1 MNDLIY
7 RTVKEEALMKAS
19 DERLEELL
27 FVESPISQL
36 AEIAHHHEMYG
47 TYVKYMEGC
56 EGETFY
62 AGLYFVCGLDEKKI
76 RTNDFDIAKIIEKQR
91 HYPLC
96 TFTQIRAFRID
107 VPDENFTASNIDA
120 YITSMDLVRYA
131 YSMLGIPVPEVIM
144 SSTVNFITE
153 WMMFSKKA
161 TMSSVGQTESLSA
174 VLRCLKDLNKLEDGK
189 KIHEKYKR
197 FCYSGRKRK
206 FWHLDFL
213 RFMLTESPKVSY
225 KTVMCHAVE
234 FATITIEKSLW
245 KDFQNM
251 MKAYPDALYAKL
263 PGLEGIAYI
272 ADPQKKV
279 WRKKSDR
286 MNKKINPWAGNEMG
300 ISGYDIIFLTHWGDI
315 ISFVYNQVKHK
326 KAGGLTQEE
335 VMAED
340 VYGAFSIPESYFDEF
355 HRLCCENDVQ
365 YAFDMGVINKMN
377 FANIP
382 ILVKGKDIDITH
394 RIIIQTHFSFANNIE
409 QLQNVTTRYKV
420 KFHKENNWPE
430 CKDHISIK
438 NSKNKIP
445 NEYTGSCCGNASLRK
460 SSRGPFYSDKKIN
473 YDRVEMIL

>member
-1 MNDLIY
+1 MDKLKY
-7 RTVKEEALMKAS
+7 RTVKNEEFFKAT
-19 DERLEELL
+19 DKQIEQYL
-27 FVESPISQL
+27 FIESPITHI
-36 AEIAHHHEMYG
+36 ADIAHHHEIYG

-56 EGETFY
+56 EGETSY
-62 AGLYFVCGLDEKKI
+62 AGLYFVCGLNEKKI
-76 RTNDFDIAKIIEKQR
+76 RENDFDIAKLIERQR

-96 TFTQIRAFRID
+96 TFTQMQAFKID
-107 VPDENFTASNIDA
+107 VPDENFVASNIDA

-144 SSTVNFITE
+144 TATVYFITE
-153 WMMFSKKA
+153 WMMFSRKKDM
-161 TMSSVGQTESLSA
+161 TSVGQTESLSA

-206 FWHLDFL
+206 FWQLDFL
-213 RFMLTESPKVSY
+213 RFMLTENPKVSY

-251 MKAYPDALYAKL
+251 MKEYPDALYAKL

-279 WRKKSDR
+279 WKRKSDR
-286 MNKKINPWAGNEMG
+286 MNRKINPWAGNEMG
-300 ISGYDIIFLTHWGDI
+300 ISGYDIIFPSHWGDI

-335 VMAED
+335 VLAED
-340 VYGAFSIPESYFDEF
+340 IYGAFSIPESYFDNF
-355 HRLCCENDVQ
+355 HIECCKNHVK
-365 YAFDMGVINKMN
+365 YAFDMGIINKMN
-377 FANIP
+377 FSNIP
-382 ILVKGKDIDITH
+382 ILVKKNDIDTTH
-394 RIIIQTHFSFANNIE
+394 LIINAIYCGYANNIE
-409 QLQNVTTRYKV
+409 KLQNVTTRSKI
-420 KFHKENNWPE
+420 KFHKENEWPE
-430 CKDHISIK
+430 CRDFISVK
-438 NSKNKIP
+438 NTKNVIP
-445 NEYTGSCCGNASLRK
+445 KEFTGMSDSDATFRK
-460 SSRGPFYSDKKIN
+460 KGRGFFYSDKKIN